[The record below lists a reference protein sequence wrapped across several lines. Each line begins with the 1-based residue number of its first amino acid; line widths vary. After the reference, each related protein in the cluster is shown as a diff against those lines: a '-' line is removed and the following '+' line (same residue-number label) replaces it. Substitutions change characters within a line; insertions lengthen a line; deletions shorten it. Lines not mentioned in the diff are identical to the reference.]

1 MKLPFTNLDIII
13 IIIVFIIITTIIIII
28 IINIIFIIN
37 VILLFVLL
45 LEFLSRVVYCSDE
58 VSWSFGFESFNFF
71 IYPNLIHATNIWH
84 WRTTSILSFGII

>member
-28 IINIIFIIN
+28 INIIFIIN
-37 VILLFVLL
+37 VLLFVLL